1 MEHYLTEGGV
11 LYFVVYSKDVSPTV
25 TYASLTPKVIKNVLP
40 ASDKKKR
47 IKKKEDIFLLF
58 WMAIIAKLLILPYPA
73 LQTSYKSRPCLR
85 RSSLR
90 KLTQI
95 PFSIVT
101 KVGNTNMKSI
111 TAFLQVKAYILPCLA
126 KGPARIMVWWNPSL
140 VSWRKRCFMALRR
153 LSSLWI
159 NWSKLSPSIFFTT
172 TINALKKN

>member
-1 MEHYLTEGGV
+1 MERIPVQFKGYDDYYNENVGHPLSRINLEHYLTEGGV

-126 KGPARIMVWWNPSL
+126 KGPARIMV
-140 VSWRKRCFMALRR
+140 
-153 LSSLWI
+153 
-159 NWSKLSPSIFFTT
+159 
-172 TINALKKN
+172 

>member
-1 MEHYLTEGGV
+1 MERIPVQFKGCDDYYNENVGYPLSRINLEHYLTEGGV
-11 LYFVVYSKDVSPTV
+11 LYFVVYLKDVSPTV
-25 TYASLTPKVIKNVLP
+25 TYASLTPKVIKNVLL
-40 ASDKKKR
+40 ASDKKKKR

-111 TAFLQVKAYILPCLA
+111 TAFLQVKAYVLPCLA
-126 KGPARIMVWWNPSL
+126 KGPARIMV
-140 VSWRKRCFMALRR
+140 
-153 LSSLWI
+153 
-159 NWSKLSPSIFFTT
+159 
-172 TINALKKN
+172 